1 MGCHFL
7 EDAPNHAKA
16 GRGFHPQV
24 LLYGLLLPTWP
35 VTDVNDASDLPF
47 VRVTDFLL
55 SLGLISLLPQVSVL
69 SILG

>member
-1 MGCHFL
+1 VGCHFL

-16 GRGFHPQV
+16 GQGFHAQV
-24 LLYGLLLPTWP
+24 LLYGLLLPTLP
-35 VTDVNDASDLPF
+35 MTDVNDVNDLPF

-55 SLGLISLLPQVSVL
+55 SLGFISLLPQISVL